1 MTPITFV
8 TFLFSL
14 LIVDVRYSITRA
26 YSHPDPNSRLPP
38 WLHQV
43 IYRRRPYQQ
52 QQQQRNGAGDQP
64 GRWYYQTKQ
73 KKLMKMEASEA
84 FEMHTS
90 VMLMLAVTA
99 TTVAGVSGYVASRLY
114 YAFLAPTWT
123 PVAVA
128 QAGST
133 M

>member
-14 LIVDVRYSITRA
+14 LIVDMRYSITRA
-26 YSHPDPNSRLPP
+26 YGHPDRNSRLPP
-38 WLHQV
+38 WLHQL
-43 IYRRRPYQQ
+43 IYRRQPYQQ
-52 QQQQRNGAGDQP
+52 QGNGDQPP
-64 GRWYYQTKQ
+64 GRWYYHSKQ
-73 KKLMKMEASEA
+73 KKLMRMEASEA

-90 VMLMLAVTA
+90 VMLVLAVTA
-99 TTVAGVSGYVASRLY
+99 TAAAGVSGYVASRLY

>member
-14 LIVDVRYSITRA
+14 LLVDIRYSITRA
-26 YSHPDPNSRLPP
+26 NGHPDPNSRLPP
-38 WLHQV
+38 WLHQL
-43 IYRRRPYQQ
+43 IYRRQPYSQQ
-52 QQQQRNGAGDQP
+52 GNGDQP
-64 GRWYYQTKQ
+64 GRWYYHSKQ
-73 KKLMKMEASEA
+73 KKLMRMEASEA

-90 VMLMLAVTA
+90 VMLVLAVTA
-99 TTVAGVSGYVASRLY
+99 TLAAGVSGYVASRLY
-114 YAFLAPTWT
+114 YAILAPTWT

-133 M
+133 I